1 MSPDAAVISGASLHG
16 LEERLALLPGPVG
29 EQQTKL
35 GTVEPPLRRGHRDRT
50 PIVGQP
56 RRVLQEWRTGDVAEA
71 EADLDRAHAARPAV
85 KPAGGV
91 GWSGRKQQK
100 QWQSED
106 RFCHDGIVRSTC

>member
-1 MSPDAAVISGASLHG
+1 
-16 LEERLALLPGPVG
+16 
-29 EQQTKL
+29 
-35 GTVEPPLRRGHRDRT
+35 
-50 PIVGQP
+50 
-56 RRVLQEWRTGDVAEA
+56 VAEA